1 MTIIAI
7 TLAFVAGAWCEHG
20 FDLSGRAVALWRRIE
35 AWRRARK

>member
-7 TLAFVAGAWCEHG
+7 ILAFVAGVWCEHAL
-20 FDLSGRAVALWRRIE
+20 DLSGRAVALWRRIE